1 MFKSHLH
8 DEDRDGDDDHHDH
21 DHDDDDG
28 DVHQSPSRL
37 PVNLTT
43 LAQGSVVT
51 IDAVP
56 QLAMVLQPGY
66 LEAKMTSIFEGQT
79 PQNRA
84 PFLIKRRGPNLGS
97 RYMATT

>member
-8 DEDRDGDDDHHDH
+8 DEDRDGDDDHHD
-21 DHDDDDG
+21 DV

-51 IDAVP
+51 VAAVP
-56 QLAMVLQPGY
+56 QLAILLP
-66 LEAKMTSIFEGQT
+66 AWIPGQT
-79 PQNRA
+79 PKTR
-84 PFLIKRRGPNLGS
+84 PLLPIKKKGHQFRFQVHG
-97 RYMATT
+97 RYT